1 MKKDS
6 LMDIPHA
13 ILEEAMKTGVNVS
26 EDETSGVFFHVDQN
40 TIYSKVG
47 TAFMDQVEMMDTKDA
62 LEKYPWLEE
71 YRWQLVDPE
80 KDEYTKTVHE
90 EWSGGYFMR
99 IKKGAKVTF
108 PLQSCLMI
116 TGDKSEQKVHNII
129 IAEEG
134 SDCNILTTC
143 AQHSGAQEAA
153 HYGISEIYVKKD
165 AKLTFTMVHHWA
177 EDTKVRP
184 RTAINVEEDAEFV
197 SNYICLSPAKDV
209 QMFPK
214 AVCAG
219 ENSKA
224 VFNSI
229 LYVQED
235 NWMDIGSWTVLEG
248 KNSNTELNT
257 RAICRKNST
266 LISRGTI
273 EGNHSES
280 RGHLEC
286 RGLLLDDEAVLE
298 AIPILRAT
306 KMGAELSHEAAVGK
320 LNQGEITY
328 LMSRK
333 LSEDQAIGILIRGFM
348 DVSIMGLSPA
358 IKEEIDKIVDLVADA
373 S

>member
-1 MKKDS
+1 MKKNN
-6 LMDIPHA
+6 LMDIPHT

-26 EDETSGVFFHVDQN
+26 EEETSGVFFHVDQN

-62 LEKYPWLEE
+62 LKKYPWLEE
-71 YRWQLVDPE
+71 YRWKLVDPE
-80 KDEYTKTVHE
+80 KDEYTKTVHKD
-90 EWSGGYFMR
+90 WSGGYFMR
-99 IKKGAKVTF
+99 IKKDAKVTF

-116 TGDKSEQKVHNII
+116 TGDKSKQKVHNII

-143 AQHSGAQEAA
+143 TQHSGAQEAA
-153 HYGISEIYVKKD
+153 HYGISEIYVKKG

-184 RTAINVEEDAEFV
+184 RTATHIDDDAEFV
-197 SNYICLSPAKDV
+197 SNYICMSPAKDV

-214 AVCAG
+214 AVCSG
-219 ENSKA
+219 VNSKA

-229 LYVQED
+229 LYVQEG
-235 NWMDIGSWTVLEG
+235 NWMDIGSWAVLKG
-248 KNSNTELNT
+248 NNSNTELNT
-257 RAICRKNST
+257 RAICRKDST

-273 EGNHSES
+273 EGNSDKC

-320 LNQGEITY
+320 LNEGEITY

>member
-1 MKKDS
+1 MTTQHIDPIVDHDRGVPVQPIGIVAS
-6 LMDIPHA
+6 WQCCGRLPVGQVVVRQDGRIVDIP
-13 ILEEAMKTGVNVS
+13 LG
-26 EDETSGVFFHVDQN
+26 HV
-40 TIYSKVG
+40 V
-47 TAFMDQVEMMDTKDA
+47 V
-62 LEKYPWLEE
+62 
-71 YRWQLVDPE
+71 
-80 KDEYTKTVHE
+80 
-90 EWSGGYFMR
+90 
-99 IKKGAKVTF
+99 
-108 PLQSCLMI
+108 
-116 TGDKSEQKVHNII
+116 
-129 IAEEG
+129 
-134 SDCNILTTC
+134 
-143 AQHSGAQEAA
+143 AQ
-153 HYGISEIYVKKD
+153 
-165 AKLTFTMVHHWA
+165 
-177 EDTKVRP
+177 
-184 RTAINVEEDAEFV
+184 
-197 SNYICLSPAKDV
+197 PAKDV

-229 LYVQED
+229 LYVQEG
-235 NWMDIGSWTVLEG
+235 NWMDIGSWAVLEG

-257 RAICRKNST
+257 RAICRKDST

-273 EGNHSES
+273 EGNSSEC

-286 RGLLLDDEAVLE
+286 RGLLPDDEAVLE

-320 LNQGEITY
+320 LNEGEITY

-333 LSEDQAIGILIRGFM
+333 LSEDQAVGILIRGFM